1 MRPSILT
8 APSLL
13 LVAASACAASDGAD
27 PIRLTVAWNVKLD
40 AQGHVTQLDPIA
52 NARADRVPKIRER
65 IEQEIRGWSFV
76 PGAVDGVPAAT
87 DTILSTTVTL
97 QPGTGDSFRIIF
109 DDARTGGRIGKTVF
123 PKYPLAAVKRHE
135 TGMVVLRVDYDA
147 DGKVRSAA
155 VDPASPA
162 SAQRLVDASLEAVRQ
177 WTFQPE
183 RVAGHGVPG
192 SQSLPVCFSLSLVGS
207 HAAIPPCEWN
217 APGKHAP
224 IGEGESVALNPAARL
239 VNDVAG
245 HAL

>member
-1 MRPSILT
+1 MKALT
-8 APSLL
+8 QGGNAPIGAPSAR
-13 LVAASACAASDGAD
+13 VAVGWAPERIGNLDVDASAF
-27 PIRLTVAWNVKLD
+27 LLK
-40 AQGHVTQLDPIA
+40 
-52 NARADRVPKIRER
+52 
-65 IEQEIRGWSFV
+65 
-76 PGAVDGVPAAT
+76 
-87 DTILSTTVTL
+87 
-97 QPGTGDSFRIIF
+97 
-109 DDARTGGRIGKTVF
+109 
-123 PKYPLAAVKRHE
+123 
-135 TGMVVLRVDYDA
+135 A

-192 SQSLPVCFSLSLVGS
+192 TQSLPVCFSLSLVGS